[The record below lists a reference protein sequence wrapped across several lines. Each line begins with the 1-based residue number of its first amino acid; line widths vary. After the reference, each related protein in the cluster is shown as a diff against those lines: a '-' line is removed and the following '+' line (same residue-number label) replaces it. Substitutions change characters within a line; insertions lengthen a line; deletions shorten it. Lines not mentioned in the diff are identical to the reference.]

1 MHIEINDN
9 VHLSQIVTQRSHS
22 GGGIKLIK
30 ILTDFDEI
38 THKKKEIG
46 KPNRLLKSHM
56 EDEDITS
63 YLPGIDIKA

>member
-9 VHLSQIVTQRSHS
+9 VHLSQIVTLRSHS
-22 GGGIKLIK
+22 GGWMKLIK

-38 THKKKEIG
+38 THKNKIG
-46 KPNRLLKSHM
+46 KPNRLLKSHIK
-56 EDEDITS
+56 DEDITS